1 MKHDLLKEWLSPDDL
16 EVVLT
21 IPIAAVHRDDLLIW
35 HHNPSGVYSVK
46 FGYALAKQICHNS
59 NGPSKPSGSP
69 ILGTDFWNSI
79 WALDIPL
86 KIRHFWWRVCHN
98 LLAKKLGLFRRKCA
112 ASGESPICRK
122 DDESV
127 EHLLFEC
134 PWTKAVW
141 FGGSL
146 NMRVNPDS
154 ITNVTRWTND
164 LLQGGNSKTESKRI
178 ISSAATI
185 AWFIWKSRN
194 DFVFNHQVVDPHVTL
209 QKITHF
215 WQEHDALIGSFNPY
229 NQASAVPNRPF
240 HLGCLPHQLPWL
252 QSFEIQ
258 RATFLTGSAQTCKA
272 SSAAQAEAH
281 SVRLACLMAKA
292 LNLSRVEIESD
303 NKSEAL
309 EHLAS
314 IDLIELCNEAKVE
327 CCRAT
332 RDFRSCGRYVES
344 VLNSCGHASLC
355 TECCQRCDSVA
366 QSVEFQYQRM
376 AILEEKEYGEKQIA
390 EGPTDVTDVCL
401 DESAVSSDPVIA
413 FLLDEVVVKD
423 CSLLKFS
430 VKLSG
435 ISNLPEV
442 LDSSFKE
449 QNQMLAVMASYER
462 ANMGRSSS
470 GGINVA
476 FVRSRTYILQ
486 QQLTPPAHHLHAIFS
501 FLPSLLLSFLQL
513 KYKPLLVSPFETH
526 PTTMLVSITSLIRYC
541 LAYDAKLRFSSA
553 DHAMPDYGPAISRA
567 MGLFGSLCLVSLASI
582 LCPDSVR
589 VVLYL
594 LYPLFL
600 ASQFEFVR
608 RQLQMLW
615 NWLHRRV
622 TSRFQQEMHM
632 RWASINRRLWF
643 ITPANAHREGL
654 LPLYQ

>member
-1 MKHDLLKEWLSPDDL
+1 MVLYLIKWRKIQKNDGLKSNSIHKDFKIFKSLRIPMAQDLTVDSTARIAEVTLVMDEKAKRSKGYAFIQYTSQDDALLALESMDHKGDLRGTCKARAQCVWCIPKNHRTTTRAEHCESRRGNGQWLSPDDL

-194 DFVFNHQVVDPHVTL
+194 DF
-209 QKITHF
+209 
-215 WQEHDALIGSFNPY
+215 
-229 NQASAVPNRPF
+229 
-240 HLGCLPHQLPWL
+240 
-252 QSFEIQ
+252 IQ

-303 NKSEAL
+303 NKSQK
-309 EHLAS
+309 H
-314 IDLIELCNEAKVE
+314 LCNEAKVE

-344 VLNSCGHASLC
+344 QLVSVCGPSH
-355 TECCQRCDSVA
+355 
-366 QSVEFQYQRM
+366 RM
-376 AILEEKEYGEKQIA
+376 AAGAY
-390 EGPTDVTDVCL
+390 
-401 DESAVSSDPVIA
+401 
-413 FLLDEVVVKD
+413 
-423 CSLLKFS
+423 SLL
-430 VKLSG
+430 
-435 ISNLPEV
+435 
-442 LDSSFKE
+442 
-449 QNQMLAVMASYER
+449 A
-462 ANMGRSSS
+462 
-470 GGINVA
+470 
-476 FVRSRTYILQ
+476 
-486 QQLTPPAHHLHAIFS
+486 
-501 FLPSLLLSFLQL
+501 
-513 KYKPLLVSPFETH
+513 
-526 PTTMLVSITSLIRYC
+526 
-541 LAYDAKLRFSSA
+541 
-553 DHAMPDYGPAISRA
+553 
-567 MGLFGSLCLVSLASI
+567 
-582 LCPDSVR
+582 
-589 VVLYL
+589 VVLYHTGD
-594 LYPLFL
+594 FN
-600 ASQFEFVR
+600 Q
-608 RQLQMLW
+608 
-615 NWLHRRV
+615 
-622 TSRFQQEMHM
+622 
-632 RWASINRRLWF
+632 
-643 ITPANAHREGL
+643 
-654 LPLYQ
+654 